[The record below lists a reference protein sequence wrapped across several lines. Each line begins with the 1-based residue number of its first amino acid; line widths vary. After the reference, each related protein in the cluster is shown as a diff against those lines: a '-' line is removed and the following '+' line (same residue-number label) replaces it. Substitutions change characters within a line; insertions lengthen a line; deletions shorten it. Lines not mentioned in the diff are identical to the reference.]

1 MFHFLNCKAVSH
13 DFGEVFNVTVTP
25 HPLRRGQKINANA
38 DISTCISKLCI
49 INDHNSFPE
58 REIQWGIFH
67 FKMTHNFKNY
77 TNITFFDGKFNLC
90 DFCADVINA
99 NCPLQPGKYFFNYS
113 GTLPNLFGQSATI
126 TLHKN
131 NYYYFHLIGPIL
143 YNQ

>member
-1 MFHFLNCKAVSH
+1 MLFHFLNCKAVSH

-25 HPLRRGQKINANA
+25 HPLGRGQKINANA
-38 DISTCISKLCI
+38 DISISKLCI

-58 REIQWGIFH
+58 REIRWGIFH

-113 GTLPNLFGQSATI
+113 GTLPNLFWPVSYNYTTQN
-126 TLHKN
+126 N
-131 NYYYFHLIGPIL
+131 NYYFQLIGTVL